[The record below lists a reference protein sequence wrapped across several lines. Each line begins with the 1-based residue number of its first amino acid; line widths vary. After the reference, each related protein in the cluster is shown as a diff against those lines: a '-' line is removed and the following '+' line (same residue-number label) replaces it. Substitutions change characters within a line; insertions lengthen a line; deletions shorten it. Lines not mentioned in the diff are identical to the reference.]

1 MVPGPGQA
9 GAAAPGIPFRFRE
22 MPYNMNAT
30 IIKTLLIDDDPIQ
43 LQAIQNLLTAA
54 GSRRFELEGAESLP
68 AGLGR
73 LAVGGIDVVLL
84 DLGLPDSS
92 GVETFTRLHQQFPD
106 LPVVTFTAL
115 EDEELGL
122 ELVQAGAQD
131 YLVKGK
137 VSSLLLCRTLRYAIE
152 RKAAALERDRLIG
165 ELREAL
171 ANIKTLSGLVPIC
184 AGCKNIRDDKGYW
197 SQVETYVAK
206 HSGAKFSHGICPDC
220 ARKLYPEFAD
230 IMGIPKPE
238 KPCPPDRPTAP
249 PASGTATSEDKGEKR

>member
-1 MVPGPGQA
+1 
-9 GAAAPGIPFRFRE
+9 
-22 MPYNMNAT
+22 MNAKL
-30 IIKTLLIDDDPIQ
+30 IKVLLIDDDPIQ
-43 LQAIQNLLTAA
+43 VQAIQNLLAAA
-54 GSRRFELEGAESLP
+54 GGQRFELDGAGSLS

-73 LAVGGIDVVLL
+73 LAAGGIGVVLL

-92 GVETFTRLHQQFPD
+92 GVETFTKLHRLFPD
-106 LPVVTFTAL
+106 LPMVAFTAL

-137 VSSLLLCRTLRYAIE
+137 VSSLLLCRILRYAIE
-152 RKAAALERDRLIG
+152 RKSAALERDRLIS
-165 ELREAL
+165 ELQEAL

-184 AGCKNIRDDKGYW
+184 AGCKKIRDDQGYW
-197 SQVETYVAK
+197 SQVEIFVAK

-230 IMGIPKPE
+230 IPRTPRPATPGPL
-238 KPCPPDRPTAP
+238 DQPTAP
-249 PASGTATSEDKGEKR
+249 PASGTASRENNSEER